1 MSKRTLIEIFGLI
14 SVIGSLIFVGVEISQ
29 NTQAV
34 RGATHQAVFD
44 QVSEYYLT
52 LASEKELA
60 DLAAGALSNNIKR
73 NELSM
78 GDRLRTDMVI
88 MTGIR
93 RVENIYMQHKNGIL
107 DDDAFKM
114 IGMDSYRSDYALD
127 AWNSW
132 KGGFDS
138 DFVSF
143 FEKLR
148 DGNNL

>member
-127 AWNSW
+127 TWNSW

-138 DFVSF
+138 DFILF

-148 DGNNL
+148 DSNNP

>member
-1 MSKRTLIEIFGLI
+1 MNKRTLIEIFGLI

-44 QVSEYYLT
+44 QVSEYYLFI
-52 LASEKELA
+52 ASEERLA
-60 DLAAGALSNNIKR
+60 DLAAMALTDDIKR
-73 NELSM
+73 NELSK
-78 GDRLRTDMVI
+78 GDRLRLDMLF

-114 IGMDSYRSDYALD
+114 IGMDSYKSDYVVD
-127 AWNSW
+127 IWNSW
-132 KGGFDS
+132 RSGFDS
-138 DFVSF
+138 EFISF

-148 DGNNL
+148 DGDNP

>member
-93 RVENIYMQHKNGIL
+93 RVENIFMQHKNGIL

-138 DFVSF
+138 DFV
-143 FEKLR
+143 
-148 DGNNL
+148 

>member
-1 MSKRTLIEIFGLI
+1 MSKRTWVEFFGLI
-14 SVIGSLIFVGVEISQ
+14 SVIGSLLFVGIEISQ

-44 QVSEYYLT
+44 QVSEYYLFI
-52 LASEKELA
+52 ASEERLA
-60 DLAAGALSNNIKR
+60 DLAAMALTDEIKR
-73 NELSM
+73 NELSK
-78 GDRLRTDMVI
+78 GDRLRLYMLF

-93 RVENIYMQHKNGIL
+93 RVENIYMQHSNGIL

-114 IGMDSYRSDYALD
+114 IGMDSYRSDYVVD
-127 AWNSW
+127 IWNSW

>member
-1 MSKRTLIEIFGLI
+1 MSKRTLIEIIGLI

>member
-60 DLAAGALSNNIKR
+60 DLAASALSNNIKR

-132 KGGFDS
+132 KSGFDS
-138 DFVSF
+138 DFILF

-148 DGNNL
+148 DSNNP

>member
-1 MSKRTLIEIFGLI
+1 MNKRTLIEIFGLI

-44 QVSEYYLT
+44 QVSEYYLFI
-52 LASEKELA
+52 ASEERLA
-60 DLAAGALSNNIKR
+60 DLAAMALTDDIKR
-73 NELSM
+73 NELSK
-78 GDRLRTDMVI
+78 GDRLRLDMLF

-114 IGMDSYRSDYALD
+114 IGMDSYKSDYVVD
-127 AWNSW
+127 IWNSW
-132 KGGFDS
+132 RSGFDS
-138 DFVSF
+138 EFISF

-148 DGNNL
+148 DGNNP

>member
-1 MSKRTLIEIFGLI
+1 MSKRTWVEFFGLI
-14 SVIGSLIFVGVEISQ
+14 SVIGSLLFVGIEISQ

-44 QVSEYYLT
+44 QVSEYYLFI
-52 LASEKELA
+52 ASDERLA
-60 DLAAGALSNNIKR
+60 DLAAMALTDEIKR
-73 NELSM
+73 NELSK
-78 GDRLRTDMVI
+78 GDRLRLDMQF

-93 RVENIYMQHKNGIL
+93 RVENIYMQHSNGIL

-114 IGMDSYRSDYALD
+114 IGMDSYRSDYVVD
-127 AWNSW
+127 IWNSW

-138 DFVSF
+138 NFVSF

>member
-1 MSKRTLIEIFGLI
+1 MSKRTLIEIIGLI

-52 LASEKELA
+52 MASDKELA
-60 DLAAGALSNNIKR
+60 ELAAGALLNKIKR

-93 RVENIYMQHKNGIL
+93 RVENIFMQHKNGIL

>member
-132 KGGFDS
+132 KSGFDS
-138 DFVSF
+138 DFILF

-148 DGNNL
+148 DSNNP

>member
-1 MSKRTLIEIFGLI
+1 MNKRTLIEIFGLI

-44 QVSEYYLT
+44 QVSEYYLFI
-52 LASEKELA
+52 ASEGHLT
-60 DLAAGALSNNIKR
+60 DLAAMALTDEIKR
-73 NELSM
+73 NELSI
-78 GDRLRTDMVI
+78 GDRLRIDMLF

-114 IGMDSYRSDYALD
+114 IGMDSYKSDYVVD
-127 AWNSW
+127 IWNSW
-132 KGGFDS
+132 RSGFDS
-138 DFVSF
+138 EFISF

-148 DGNNL
+148 DGNNP

>member
-114 IGMDSYRSDYALD
+114 IGMDSYKSDYALD

-132 KGGFDS
+132 KSGFDS
-138 DFVSF
+138 DFILF

-148 DGNNL
+148 DSNNP